1 MTAERDLDVAEL
13 GPNMWL
19 IDEMHRRFQEDPD
32 SVDPGWKDF
41 FEGFTPG
48 VATAPVLAAEAGA
61 AAPRGHASPY
71 PTLRSGPGPGADPG
85 IEAGAEP
92 LTGAAARIA
101 ENMEASLAIPT
112 ATSVRTVPARLLEE
126 NRRVINRFLDARGG
140 GKVSFTHLIGWG
152 IVRALQAV
160 PAMTRT
166 FVRREDGKPGV
177 ATPER
182 INLGLAVDV
191 TRRDGSHSLLV
202 PNVRSANHLSF
213 AGFWEA
219 YEEVIRKVRTNRLSP
234 DDFAGITVT
243 ITNPGTVGTQL
254 SVPRLMPGQG
264 VIVGV
269 GRIGYPAG
277 YEGAD
282 PSTLAALGVGKV
294 IGLTSTYDHR
304 VIQGAES

>member
-48 VATAPVLAAEAGA
+48 VATAPVLAA
-61 AAPRGHASPY
+61 
-71 PTLRSGPGPGADPG
+71 
-85 IEAGAEP
+85 EAGAEP